1 MVGPSRANSSEVVSH
16 LDPQKPGCLS
26 ALLPK
31 KGLARTSNG
40 CSVCTW
46 GFVKQNNAGTTAKK
60 QQEDN
65 GNK

>member
-31 KGLARTSNG
+31 KGLARTSNRAALYVHG
-40 CSVCTW
+40 
-46 GFVKQNNAGTTAKK
+46 AL
-60 QQEDN
+60 
-65 GNK
+65 